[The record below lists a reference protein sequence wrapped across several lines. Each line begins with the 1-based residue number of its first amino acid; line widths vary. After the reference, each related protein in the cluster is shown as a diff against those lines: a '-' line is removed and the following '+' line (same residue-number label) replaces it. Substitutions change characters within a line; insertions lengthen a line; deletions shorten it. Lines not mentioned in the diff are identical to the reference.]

1 VLCDLRQDLLVAD
14 RPALEEEITSLLLDE
29 NRWTVVS
36 RSIRVDRDYRRRLEA
51 AIGFASTQDSA
62 VPVRAGLQA
71 RLLDVLAEQ
80 QDRAGIA
87 RA

>member
-1 VLCDLRQDLLVAD
+1 MTAIHDIVEPPVHPLH
-14 RPALEEEITSLLLDE
+14 ALTTFEL
-29 NRWTVVS
+29 
-36 RSIRVDRDYRRRLEA
+36 RDYRRRLEA

-62 VPVRAGLQA
+62 VPVRADLQA